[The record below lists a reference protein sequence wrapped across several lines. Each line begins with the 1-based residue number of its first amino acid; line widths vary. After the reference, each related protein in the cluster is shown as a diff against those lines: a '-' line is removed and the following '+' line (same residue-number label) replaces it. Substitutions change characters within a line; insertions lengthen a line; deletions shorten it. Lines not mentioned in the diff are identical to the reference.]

1 EKNSH
6 AQRVARRARHHRQGR
21 LLRHGG
27 CAERRSSEIGLGILI
42 VGWSVP
48 ASEAALT
55 IPEGAERVEVPRD
68 TSDEECTDLCTA
80 VPTQAGVR
88 QPALAGLSNPAD
100 ACHPAIEKD
109 RRADSPR

>member
-1 EKNSH
+1 MEEFRVARSVALDPRNRRIEAQDRPERQQYSQHQHGDDQRIERRIALEEALGVFMKHHRDDGDGDEKNSH

-48 ASEAALT
+48 AS
-55 IPEGAERVEVPRD
+55 
-68 TSDEECTDLCTA
+68 
-80 VPTQAGVR
+80 
-88 QPALAGLSNPAD
+88 
-100 ACHPAIEKD
+100 
-109 RRADSPR
+109 